1 MCAAMPTRP
10 RPSRRPRPG
19 RRPRA
24 GLTLPLA
31 LRGSRL
37 HRTGVR
43 CFDAVEGALVPP
55 SGPGV
60 PEDNMTGVIG
70 WGISWRMQGYVLMAE
85 RTGNPAYA
93 ERLAELIDGVL
104 AARDEERGIADHRG
118 HSGPVWSTAGKF
130 TAATATVE
138 DEQGRTA
145 LEVTVCPPRAL
156 PARVTVRPEE
166 GGRFG
171 LTVSGAGR
179 PTVTV
184 SGLSLDPADP
194 RRADRVLYEAYEQR
208 GGITGRLVP
217 PGPPAGPGEPG
228 GPGGWGGRDGQERR
242 VAAGE
247 YGVRPATVALA
258 AQTGMITYPL
268 AGLVRL
274 ARQERTARAVP
285 PSVRA
290 GSEGY
295 LDAVLRAVR
304 AHDHQWQPVAG
315 GRGCYRWLRD
325 EPVSFAG
332 AELPTNE
339 FLAMGRTLIQLA
351 VLTGEEEYAER
362 AAAMARSL
370 RDDLLRTEG
379 VAVWPYWPGF
389 GRVHSG
395 WQATGSPDRD
405 GSLYRPSYAP
415 VTVPEDVTHALID
428 LDFLHL
434 YQRAGG
440 LPPVFSEG
448 DLHAVAAA
456 FTRHVVDPGGRD
468 QRPRMRHD
476 VGGAGRP
483 GTDREQAHV
492 AAWLPLRAWSPQIAP
507 LVAAI
512 HPVPPPSPPM
522 GVDTYCAALLARWG

>member
-1 MCAAMPTRP
+1 
-10 RPSRRPRPG
+10 
-19 RRPRA
+19 
-24 GLTLPLA
+24 
-31 LRGSRL
+31 
-37 HRTGVR
+37 
-43 CFDAVEGALVPP
+43 VEDALVPP

-60 PEDNMTGVIG
+60 PEDNRTGVIG
-70 WGISWRMQGYVLMAE
+70 WGISWRMQGCLLMAE
-85 RTGNPAYA
+85 RTRNPAYA

-104 AARDEERGIADHRG
+104 AARDEERGVTDHRG

-130 TAATATVE
+130 TAATATVR
-138 DEQGRTA
+138 DEQDRAA

-156 PARVTVRPEE
+156 HARVTVRPEE
-166 GGRFG
+166 SGRFS
-171 LTVSGAGR
+171 LTVHGPGR
-179 PTVTV
+179 QAVTV
-184 SGLSLDPADP
+184 PGLSLDPADP
-194 RRADRVLYEAYEQR
+194 RRADRVLYEAYEQSS
-208 GGITGRLVP
+208 GITGRLVP
-217 PGPPAGPGEPG
+217 PGPSGQG
-228 GPGGWGGRDGQERR
+228 GSGSGAAAWAPDRR
-242 VAAGE
+242 AQARE
-247 YGVRPATVALA
+247 YGVRPAMVALA

-268 AGLVRL
+268 AGLIRL
-274 ARQERTARAVP
+274 ARDERTAGAVP

-290 GSEGY
+290 RLEGY

-304 AHDHQWQPVAG
+304 AHDHQWQPVSG
-315 GRGCYRWLRD
+315 ERGCYRWLLD

-339 FLAMGRTLIQLA
+339 FLAMGRTLTHLA
-351 VLTGEEEYAER
+351 VLTGEDTFAER
-362 AAAMARSL
+362 AAAMARAL
-370 RDDLLRTEG
+370 RDDLARTDG

-395 WQATGSPDRD
+395 WTATGSPDGD

-434 YQRAGG
+434 YHRTPG
-440 LPPVFSEG
+440 LPPVFTER

-456 FTRHVVDPGGRD
+456 FTRHVVDPGERGR
-468 QRPRMRHD
+468 RPRMRHD

-483 GTDREQAHV
+483 GTGREQAHV
-492 AAWLPLRAWSPQIAP
+492 AAWLPLRAWSPAIPP

-512 HPVPPPSPPM
+512 HPAPPPSPPM